1 MDIFEEQFELD
12 KKRMN
17 NLSDKEKNIYSLMA
31 LERQWKVYEKGS
43 KGYNWNRSDVY
54 RQLLDQCWET
64 IIENRVVDEGL
75 WNICV
80 DNKPTEIMSNIAEQI
95 DDISTFSLIFADN
108 LSCFIE
114 GLLECGVAIRY
125 SLSNFDF
132 LESFLYEYLA
142 LENNEE
148 SKEIFWKHE
157 LVQLEIMRQERDY
170 ERIHK
175 CGDFEKLRE
184 WYRTECAESILGEYW
199 FNSNF
204 IIKFPVS

>member
-17 NLSDKEKNIYSLMA
+17 NLSDKAKNIYSLMA

-43 KGYNWNRSDVY
+43 KGYNWNRNDIY

-64 IIENRVVDEGL
+64 IIENRAIDEGL

-80 DNKPTEIMSNIAEQI
+80 DNKPTEMMSNIAEQI

-148 SKEIFWKHE
+148 NKEIFWKHE
-157 LVQLEIMRQERDY
+157 LVQLEMMRQERDY

-175 CGDFEKLRE
+175 CEDFEKLRE

-204 IIKFPVS
+204 IIKSRVS

>member
-17 NLSDKEKNIYSLMA
+17 NLSDKAKNIYSLMA

-43 KGYNWNRSDVY
+43 KGYNWNRSDIY

-64 IIENRVVDEGL
+64 IIENRAIDEEL

-80 DNKPTEIMSNIAEQI
+80 DNKPTEMMSNIPEQI
-95 DDISTFSLIFADN
+95 DDISTFSLIFVDN
-108 LSCFIE
+108 FSTFIE
-114 GLLECGVAIRY
+114 ELLECGVATRY
-125 SLSNFDF
+125 SLLNFDF
-132 LESFLYEYLA
+132 LEAFLDEYLA
-142 LENNEE
+142 LENDEE
-148 SKEIFWKHE
+148 SKEIFGKHE
-157 LVQLEIMRQERDY
+157 LVQLEITHQERDY
-170 ERIHK
+170 ERIHN
-175 CGDFEKLRE
+175 CEDFEKLRE

-204 IIKFPVS
+204 IIKSPVS